1 MRISDWSS
9 DVCSSDLRIRS
20 LVREHASPH
29 FLFID
34 ETAPMLEDP
43 IFCTSVKTLL
53 REHRKLRGSVN
64 LCFQDASAIESSGI
78 AEVILNQCPTVFL
91 FPNASAK
98 REAYQMFDLTEA
110 QWDYIKG
117 NNRIA
122 RHLKIGRAHV

>member
-98 REAYQMFDLTEA
+98 RAAYQMFDLTEA
-110 QWDYIKG
+110 PWE
-117 NNRIA
+117 
-122 RHLKIGRAHV
+122 IGRASCRERVCQYV

>member
-53 REHRKLRGSVN
+53 REHRKLRESVN
-64 LCFQDASAIESSGI
+64 LCFQDASDIESSGI
-78 AEVILNQCPTVFL
+78 AERSEESRVGKECVSTVRL
-91 FPNASAK
+91 
-98 REAYQMFDLTEA
+98 RGQAY
-110 QWDYIKG
+110 
-117 NNRIA
+117 
-122 RHLKIGRAHV
+122 H